1 MFYFDIV
8 TFNGACFGLIQFFS
22 DTMRLSNH
30 MQKKNTIFLG
40 WDKLI
45 QDRKKRMSKK
55 YKFYIHIYIY
65 IYIYA
70 HTHPPGY
77 VSTWGVLFWF
87 QNGCFTRK
95 KGHLILRHPYT
106 HIYIYEIYVSKTMF
120 CNNGLLPGVQS
131 QHRTKQQYIT
141 HKQRNNVQKN
151 NLHQKLE

>member
-1 MFYFDIV
+1 MEHVLVWYSFF
-8 TFNGACFGLIQFFS
+8 LIRWGCQ
-22 DTMRLSNH
+22 TTC
-30 MQKKNTIFLG
+30 KKNTIFLG
-40 WDKLI
+40 WDKLT
-45 QDRKKRMSKK
+45 QDRKKMHVKK
-55 YKFYIHIYIY
+55 ICFTYIY
-65 IYIYA
+65 IYMHT

-106 HIYIYEIYVSKTMF
+106 HIYEIYVSKTMF

>member
-40 WDKLI
+40 WDKLT

-65 IYIYA
+65 M
-70 HTHPPGY
+70 HTHTHTHLGMSQHE
-77 VSTWGVLFWF
+77 VSFFGSKTVALRGKKDTSFWD
-87 QNGCFTRK
+87 T
-95 KGHLILRHPYT
+95 PT
-106 HIYIYEIYVSKTMF
+106 HTYIYEIYVSKTMF

>member
-30 MQKKNTIFLG
+30 MQKKTIFLG
-40 WDKLI
+40 WDKLT

-70 HTHPPGY
+70 HTHTPGY
-77 VSTWGVLFWF
+77 VST
-87 QNGCFTRK
+87 
-95 KGHLILRHPYT
+95 
-106 HIYIYEIYVSKTMF
+106 
-120 CNNGLLPGVQS
+120 
-131 QHRTKQQYIT
+131 
-141 HKQRNNVQKN
+141 
-151 NLHQKLE
+151 

>member
-1 MFYFDIV
+1 MEHVLVWYSFF
-8 TFNGACFGLIQFFS
+8 LIRWGCE
-22 DTMRLSNH
+22 TTC
-30 MQKKNTIFLG
+30 KKNTIFLG
-40 WDKLI
+40 WDKLT

-55 YKFYIHIYIY
+55 YKFYIH

-106 HIYIYEIYVSKTMF
+106 HTYIYIWDICVKNHVLQQWIASWGAKPTQDKTTVH
-120 CNNGLLPGVQS
+120 N
-131 QHRTKQQYIT
+131 T
-141 HKQRNNVQKN
+141 
-151 NLHQKLE
+151 

>member
-1 MFYFDIV
+1 MEHVLVWYSFF
-8 TFNGACFGLIQFFS
+8 LIRWGCQ
-22 DTMRLSNH
+22 TTC
-30 MQKKNTIFLG
+30 KKNTIFVG
-40 WDKLI
+40 WDKLT
-45 QDRKKRMSKK
+45 QDRKKCMSKK

-65 IYIYA
+65 A
-70 HTHPPGY
+70 HTHTP
-77 VSTWGVLFWF
+77 TWVCLNMRCPFLVPKRLLYEEKRTPHF
-87 QNGCFTRK
+87 ETPL
-95 KGHLILRHPYT
+95 HT